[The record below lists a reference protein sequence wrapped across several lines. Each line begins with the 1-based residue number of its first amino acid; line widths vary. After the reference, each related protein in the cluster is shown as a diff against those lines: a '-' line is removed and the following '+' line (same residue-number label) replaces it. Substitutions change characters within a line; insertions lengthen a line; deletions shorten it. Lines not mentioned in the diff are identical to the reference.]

1 MGFAFANNVGEKT
14 VLNKVIAV
22 ETFFYGT
29 EMTGALV
36 DRVRSLQ
43 KDIFG
48 KESKDPLLMQADTLY
63 SSTFDNFIDQPS
75 FLIKLNAIEWSLTH
89 AVTVQPAKNR
99 IENLEHILSGKNT
112 TGSLNERLSKLLK
125 LAYTNGEVAIN
136 NVTLNKDSLLKIK
149 LVTPLS
155 SSTNRQGDSVLFEAV
170 DDIYVDGHLVIP
182 KGSQGQGIVNK
193 VKGAK
198 NFGRNAELEVSFD
211 TIETIDGTRINTL
224 LGDKSKE
231 ENKSLVTAAGASLA
245 GMVILGPVGI
255 VGGAFVHGKEVN
267 IPAGVEMYI
276 QIKEDTNA
284 YGIQ

>member
-1 MGFAFANNVGEKT
+1 
-14 VLNKVIAV
+14 
-22 ETFFYGT
+22 
-29 EMTGALV
+29 
-36 DRVRSLQ
+36 
-43 KDIFG
+43 
-48 KESKDPLLMQADTLY
+48 
-63 SSTFDNFIDQPS
+63 
-75 FLIKLNAIEWSLTH
+75 
-89 AVTVQPAKNR
+89 
-99 IENLEHILSGKNT
+99 
-112 TGSLNERLSKLLK
+112 
-125 LAYTNGEVAIN
+125 
-136 NVTLNKDSLLKIK
+136 
-149 LVTPLS
+149 
-155 SSTNRQGDSVLFEAV
+155 
-170 DDIYVDGHLVIP
+170 
-182 KGSQGQGIVNK
+182 

-224 LGDKSKE
+224 LGDKSKA